1 MTLHLFHSACSKLID
16 SSLARTLCWDI
27 FLPHNCNKYTATEV
41 KEKQKNFTSCYRYC
55 SVWMRH
61 TNFMYAIFQMRTY
74 FHLGSVKGIWLF
86 HVSVMVAHLVLIS
99 ALQFHSLVQLKLPSM
114 WVHYICSCTKLVGWK
129 KLNCHLR
136 VQSHIYCMVK
146 CFFLHKMK
154 LYFSMFILLLLK
166 KKIGQ
171 ISCICMQCLYVG
183 TSEYLLL
190 LACLYQILGLL
201 RMSAQTV
208 LIRPNSTT
216 ALYSTKTQLMIYQ
229 FSSFIRLSLLAILS
243 YTV

>member
-1 MTLHLFHSACSKLID
+1 
-16 SSLARTLCWDI
+16 
-27 FLPHNCNKYTATEV
+27 
-41 KEKQKNFTSCYRYC
+41 
-55 SVWMRH
+55 
-61 TNFMYAIFQMRTY
+61 
-74 FHLGSVKGIWLF
+74 
-86 HVSVMVAHLVLIS
+86 
-99 ALQFHSLVQLKLPSM
+99 
-114 WVHYICSCTKLVGWK
+114 
-129 KLNCHLR
+129 
-136 VQSHIYCMVK
+136 MVK

-229 FSSFIRLSLLAILS
+229 FSSFIRLSLTSHTLIYCIAASFRWVQIFAILQ
-243 YTV
+243 TNLLPQINELLTTTLCFML

>member
-1 MTLHLFHSACSKLID
+1 
-16 SSLARTLCWDI
+16 
-27 FLPHNCNKYTATEV
+27 
-41 KEKQKNFTSCYRYC
+41 
-55 SVWMRH
+55 MRH

-86 HVSVMVAHLVLIS
+86 HVSVMVARLVLIS

-114 WVHYICSCTKLVGWK
+114 WVHYICSCTKLDSWR
-129 KLNCHLR
+129 KLDCHLR
-136 VQSHIYCMVK
+136 VQSYIYCMVK

-154 LYFSMFILLLLK
+154 LYFSMSILLLLK

-171 ISCICMQCLYVG
+171 ISGKYLRACSAYVG

-229 FSSFIRLSLLAILS
+229 FSSFIRLSLTSHTLIYCIAASFRWVQIFAILQTNLLPQINELLTMTLS
-243 YTV
+243 FML